1 MSFPP
6 GYFPHY
12 HLKVKVVCFL
22 AVLELF
28 DTLFYFVS
36 TVYLK
41 EFCLYFITHI
51 IIVLRKAPLIIS
63 DKSTFFRLALKMT
76 VISFQQTR
84 ALNYK
89 SKQILA
95 FIVSQSTSED
105 FCVYGFSCSS
115 GLDSGSQ
122 FS

>member
-12 HLKVKVVCFL
+12 YLKVKVVCFL

-28 DTLFYFVS
+28 DILFYFVS

-63 DKSTFFRLALKMT
+63 DKSTFFRLALKMR

-84 ALNYK
+84 AVNYK

-95 FIVSQSTSED
+95 FVVYLSQLQKFSVSMD
-105 FCVYGFSCSS
+105 FYAAVV
-115 GLDSGSQ
+115 
-122 FS
+122 

>member
-12 HLKVKVVCFL
+12 YLKVKVVCFL

-28 DTLFYFVS
+28 DILFYFVS
-36 TVYLK
+36 TVHLK

-76 VISFQQTR
+76 VICFQQTR